1 MLSLLL
7 LNNMDLGILLTIIG
21 IISPFILAAVWMT
34 TLITRTSNRAL
45 LLEVTAKNHAERIK
59 TLENAT
65 SYTALEQ
72 VVEKVCLQ
80 VLHSREF
87 KESMKE
93 SLEGSIEKSVKNT
106 LLHIEKN
113 RSAGQA
119 GAFEEILTEIR
130 RMHADI
136 VHNNRP

>member
-1 MLSLLL
+1 VD
-7 LNNMDLGILLTIIG
+7 LNIILTIIG

-45 LLEVTAKNHAERIK
+45 LLEVRTDDHEKQINDLKA
-59 TLENAT
+59 AT
-65 SYTALEQ
+65 SYTSIER

-87 KESMKE
+87 KDSMKD
-93 SLEGSIEKSVKNT
+93 SLEGTIEKSVKNT

-113 RSAGQA
+113 KSAGQA
-119 GAFEEILTEIR
+119 GAFEEILSEIR

-136 VHNNRP
+136 IHRNQP

>member
-1 MLSLLL
+1 
-7 LNNMDLGILLTIIG
+7 MDLNYILAIIG

-45 LLEVTAKNHAERIK
+45 LLERGSSEHEKRIEA
-59 TLENAT
+59 LETAT
-65 SYTALEQ
+65 SYTSIER

-87 KESMKE
+87 KDSMKE
-93 SLEGSIEKSVKNT
+93 SLEATIEKSVKT
-106 LLHIEKN
+106 TMLHIEKN
-113 RSAGQA
+113 KSAGEA
-119 GAFEEILTEIR
+119 GAFAEILTEIR
-130 RMHADI
+130 RIHSDI

>member
-1 MLSLLL
+1 
-7 LNNMDLGILLTIIG
+7 MDLNIILTVIG

-45 LLEVTAKNHAERIK
+45 LLEVRTNDHEEQLKELKA
-59 TLENAT
+59 AT
-65 SYTALEQ
+65 SYTSIERVVVQ
-72 VVEKVCLQ
+72 VCTQ

-87 KESMKE
+87 KDSMKD
-93 SLEGSIEKSVKNT
+93 SLEGTIEKSVKNT

-113 RSAGQA
+113 KSVGQA
-119 GAFEEILTEIR
+119 GAFEEILLEIR

-136 VHNNRP
+136 IHNNNKP

>member
-1 MLSLLL
+1 
-7 LNNMDLGILLTIIG
+7 MDLNIILTIIG

-45 LLEVTAKNHAERIK
+45 LLEVRTDDHEKQINDLKA
-59 TLENAT
+59 AT
-65 SYTALEQ
+65 SYTSIER

-87 KESMKE
+87 KDSMKD
-93 SLEGSIEKSVKNT
+93 SLEGTIEKSVKNT

-113 RSAGQA
+113 KSAGQA
-119 GAFEEILTEIR
+119 GAFEEILSEIR

-136 VHNNRP
+136 IHRNQP

>member
-1 MLSLLL
+1 VD
-7 LNNMDLGILLTIIG
+7 LNIILTIIG

-45 LLEVTAKNHAERIK
+45 LLEVRTDDHEKQINDLKA
-59 TLENAT
+59 AT
-65 SYTALEQ
+65 SYTSIER

-87 KESMKE
+87 KDSMKE
-93 SLEGSIEKSVKNT
+93 SLEGTIEKSVKNT

-113 RSAGQA
+113 KSTGEA
-119 GAFEEILTEIR
+119 GAFAEILTEIR

-136 VHNNRP
+136 IHHNRP

>member
-1 MLSLLL
+1 M
-7 LNNMDLGILLTIIG
+7 LTIIG

-45 LLEVTAKNHAERIK
+45 LLEVKASDHDERLNK
-59 TLENAT
+59 LEVST
-65 SYTALEQ
+65 SYASIEK

-87 KESMKE
+87 KDSMKE
-93 SLEGSIEKSVKNT
+93 SLEGTIEKSVKNT

-113 RSAGQA
+113 KSTGEA
-119 GAFEEILTEIR
+119 GAFAEILTEIR

-136 VHNNRP
+136 IHHNRP